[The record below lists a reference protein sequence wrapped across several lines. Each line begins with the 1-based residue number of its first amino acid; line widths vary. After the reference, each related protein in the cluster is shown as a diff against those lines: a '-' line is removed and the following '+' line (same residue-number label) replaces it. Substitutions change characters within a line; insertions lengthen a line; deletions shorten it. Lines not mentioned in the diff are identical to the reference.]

1 MAILLW
7 RIFNMKFERLRL
19 LGFKS
24 FCESTDFLIQSG
36 LTGVVGPN
44 GCGKSNLV
52 EALRW
57 VMGENSYKNM
67 RASGMDD
74 VIFSGGG
81 SRPARN
87 FAEVGLVLDNSARLA
102 PAAFNDADTIEVT
115 RRIERE
121 QGSIYRVNGKEVRAR
136 DVQLL
141 FADAATG
148 ARSPSLV
155 RQGQIGEIISAK
167 PQARRRILED
177 AAGVAGLHT
186 RRHEAEL
193 RLNAASE
200 NLTRL
205 EDVLKQVESQGD
217 SLRRQARQAAR
228 YREIAAKIRQN
239 EALVALI
246 SYQIAADSL
255 REAAAKLDADIAN
268 VQQRTLEQAESAKLQ
283 AIAAY
288 ELPKL
293 REKEAEAG
301 AAVHRLVAARQALE
315 ADEARAKQ
323 RISELARQI
332 EQFLRDLERERALI
346 EDAAEVA
353 ERLEEERA
361 ELLGADADGEREEEA
376 TARLAEIESALA
388 ETESQLSDA
397 QQQLAG
403 VNARRAA
410 IESGLREENQRVA
423 RFEAELTRLDTEFAL
438 IAGQGGGAEE
448 AARLAEAFEMAAEE
462 ARATDEAA
470 EMAEEAHR
478 EARDAEA
485 AARQPVEQAALKAQ
499 RLETEVRTLENLLQS
514 GSGGLWAPVVES
526 MAVEKGYETALG
538 AALGDDL
545 DASAETSAP
554 AHWALTSGA
563 GDMPLPPGVRALGEM
578 VEAPPALRRRLAQ
591 IGVVLRAEGESLRK
605 LLKPG
610 QRLVSK
616 EGDLWRWDGFTQAAE
631 APTPAA
637 RRLAEKNR
645 LEDLRAEAE
654 RARAQ
659 ADALAEELEAAR
671 EATRLA
677 GMTESQARD
686 AQRRARARLEEA
698 RERHTV
704 AERRLSQIGQRLSAL
719 QEAKAQ
725 TLANRDEAA
734 QKRDALSAQ
743 LDALAEPASLAGAL
757 ESLRARAMVE
767 RAQAGEARAAL
778 ASLRNEANARAS
790 RINAIAR
797 EIASWAERRDRAQ
810 DRLGEVEERLE
821 SAREE
826 QERLAESPDAFL
838 EQRRALMNALED
850 AEAARRAA
858 SDARAEAETRLAES
872 DRAAR
877 AALDAMSAAR
887 EQKARSEA
895 LLEAAKQR
903 AADIERAISHDLE
916 TTPAALAG
924 LAGVKDGDEL
934 PDIAEIEKRLEVL
947 RADRER
953 LGAVNLRAEEELAE
967 IDTQRD
973 RMTAER
979 DDLAEAIK
987 KLRAAIASLN
997 KEGRERLLAAFDKVN
1012 AHFKELF
1019 TILFGGGAAE
1029 LQLIESDDPLEAGL
1043 DILARPPGKKPA
1055 AMSLLSGGEQALTA
1069 MSLIFAVF
1077 LTNPSPICVLDEVD
1091 APLDD
1096 YNVERFCDLLEE
1108 MRKKTDTR
1116 FVTITHNPITM
1127 ARMDRL
1133 FGVTQA
1139 ERGISQLVS
1148 VDLEQAE
1155 KFALAS

>member
-1 MAILLW
+1 
-7 RIFNMKFERLRL
+7 MKFERLRL

-24 FCESTDFLIQSG
+24 FCESTELLIEPG

-44 GCGKSNLV
+44 GCGKSNLI

-67 RASGMDD
+67 RASAMDD

-87 FAEVGLVLDNSARLA
+87 FAEVGLVLDNSQRTA

-121 QGSIYRVNGKEVRAR
+121 QGSDYRINGKDVRAR

-177 AAGVAGLHT
+177 AAGVAGLHS

-205 EDVLKQVESQGD
+205 EDVLKQVEGQSD

-228 YREIAAKIRQN
+228 YRGLAEQIRQN
-239 EALVALI
+239 EALLALM
-246 SYQIAADSL
+246 SYQLAADQL
-255 REAAAKLDADIAN
+255 RDAAQRLEADLRN
-268 VQQRTLEQAESAKLQ
+268 VQERTLEQAEAAKLQ
-283 AIAAY
+283 ALAAH
-288 ELPKL
+288 ELPPL
-293 REKEAEAG
+293 REAEAEAG
-301 AAVHRLVAARQALE
+301 AAVHRLAAARQALE
-315 ADEARAKQ
+315 ADEQRARE
-323 RISELARQI
+323 RIAELSRHI
-332 EQFLRDLERERALI
+332 EQFGRDLEREGALI

-353 ERLEEERA
+353 HRLETERA
-361 ELLGADADGEREEEA
+361 ELLGADAQDAGRETEA
-376 TARLAEIESALA
+376 RARLDEIESVLA
-388 ETESQLSDA
+388 ATESAMANA
-397 QQQLAG
+397 QEQLAG
-403 VNARRAA
+403 VNAQRFA
-410 IESGLREENQRVA
+410 IEAALRDEQQRLV

-438 IAGQGGGAEE
+438 IAGQGGGAEDLERLSE
-448 AARLAEAFEMAAEE
+448 ALNTAHEISLAAEE
-462 ARATDEAA
+462 AAQT
-470 EMAEEAHR
+470 AEEELASAR
-478 EARDAEA
+478 EAEA
-485 AARQPVEQAALKAQ
+485 FAREPLEQASLRAQ

-514 GSGGLWAPVVES
+514 GAGGLWAPVLES
-526 MAVEKGYETALG
+526 VTVAKGYETALG

-545 DASAETSAP
+545 DASADDSAP
-554 AHWALTSGA
+554 AHWALTPDA
-563 GDMPLPPGVRALGEM
+563 GDPSLPSGVRALAEL

-591 IGVVLRAEGESLRK
+591 IGVVLRAEGENLRK

-631 APTPAA
+631 APTAAA
-637 RRLAEKNR
+637 RRLVEKNR
-645 LEDLRAEAE
+645 LADLRAETKN
-654 RARAQ
+654 ARA
-659 ADALAEELEAAR
+659 AATGLAEELENAR
-671 EATRLA
+671 ESARIANMAQT
-677 GMTESQARD
+677 QARD
-686 AQRRARARLEEA
+686 ASRQARARLEEA
-698 RERHTV
+698 RERHAA
-704 AERRLSQIGQRLSAL
+704 AERRQAQIGQRLSAL
-719 QEAKAQ
+719 EEAKAL
-725 TLANRDEAA
+725 TLANLEEAR
-734 QKRDALSAQ
+734 QKRAELGES
-743 LDALAEPASLAGAL
+743 LDALEEPASLAGML
-757 ESLRARAMVE
+757 DSLRARAMAE

-778 ASLRNEANARAS
+778 ASLRNEVAARAARVS
-790 RINAIAR
+790 AITR

-810 DRLGEVEERLE
+810 DRLGELEERLA
-821 SAREE
+821 SARED
-826 QERLAESPDAFL
+826 QERLAETPETFVQ
-838 EQRRALMNALED
+838 QRRSLMNALEEAD
-850 AEAARRAA
+850 ANRRAA
-858 SDARAEAETRLAES
+858 ADARVVAETRLVEA

-877 AALDAMSAAR
+877 VALDGMSAAR
-887 EQKARSEA
+887 EDKARSEA
-895 LLEAAKQR
+895 QLEAAKQR
-903 AADIERAISHDLE
+903 VVDVEHMIAQELD
-916 TTPAALAG
+916 TTPAALAN
-924 LAGVKDGDEL
+924 LAGLKEGDAL
-934 PDIAEIEKRLEVL
+934 PEFSDIERRLEAL
-947 RADRER
+947 RGDRER

-967 IDTQRD
+967 IDSQREK
-973 RMTAER
+973 MIAER
-979 DDLAEAIK
+979 DDLAEAIR

-997 KEGRERLLAAFDKVN
+997 KEGRERLLVAFEKVN
-1012 AHFKELF
+1012 VHFKELF
-1019 TILFGGGAAE
+1019 TVLFDGGSAE
-1029 LQLIESDDPLEAGL
+1029 LQLVESDDPLEAGL
-1043 DILARPPGKKPA
+1043 DILARPPGKKPQT
-1055 AMSLLSGGEQALTA
+1055 MTLLSGGEQALTA

-1096 YNVERFCDLLEE
+1096 SNVERFCDLLEE

>member
-1 MAILLW
+1 
-7 RIFNMKFERLRL
+7 MKFERLRL

-24 FCESTDFLIQSG
+24 FCEPTDFLIQSG

-81 SRPARN
+81 SRAARN

-102 PAAFNDADTIEVT
+102 PAGFNESDSIEVT

-121 QGSIYRVNGKEVRAR
+121 QGSTYRINGKEVRAR

-177 AAGVAGLHT
+177 AAGVAGLHS

-228 YREIAAKIRQN
+228 YRELAAKIRQN
-239 EALVALI
+239 EALVALV
-246 SYQIAADSL
+246 SYQIAADQL
-255 REAAAKLDADIAN
+255 RDAARKLETDFAN
-268 VQQRTLEQAESAKLQ
+268 VQTRTLEQAETAKLQ
-283 AIAAY
+283 AIAAHD
-288 ELPKL
+288 LPKL

-315 ADEARAKQ
+315 ADEQRAKQ
-323 RISELARQI
+323 RVSELARQI
-332 EQFLRDLERERALI
+332 EQFMRDLEREKALI
-346 EDAAEVA
+346 DDAADVA
-353 ERLEEERA
+353 ARLEDERA
-361 ELLGADADGEREEEA
+361 ELLGAESLDDDREAEA
-376 TARLAEIESALA
+376 RERLAEIEARLA
-388 ETESQLSDA
+388 ETESALSDV

-410 IESGLREENQRVA
+410 IDSALRDESGRLA

-448 AARLAEAFEMAAEE
+448 AARLVAAFDMAAEE
-462 ARATDEAA
+462 ARAADEAA
-470 EMAEEAHR
+470 QLAEEAQR
-478 EARDAEA
+478 EAREAEA
-485 AARQPVEQAALKAQ
+485 AARRPVEQAALKAQ

-514 GSGGLWAPVVES
+514 ASGGLWAPVVET
-526 MAVEKGYETALG
+526 MTVEKGYETALG

-554 AHWALTSGA
+554 AHWALTAAA
-563 GDMPLPPGVRALGEM
+563 GDPPLPGGVRALGEM
-578 VEAPPALRRRLAQ
+578 VVAPPALRRRLAQ
-591 IGVVLRAEGESLRK
+591 IGVVLRAEGENLRK

-610 QRLVSK
+610 QRLVSR

-645 LEDLRAEAE
+645 LADLRAEAV
-654 RARAQ
+654 RARAE
-659 ADALAEELEAAR
+659 ADALAEELDAAR

-677 GMTESQARD
+677 TMADAAARD

-698 RERHTV
+698 RERHTA
-704 AERRLSQIGQRLSAL
+704 AERRMAQIGQRLSAL
-719 QEAKAQ
+719 EEAKAQ

-734 QKRDALSAQ
+734 AKRESLAGE
-743 LDALAEPASLAGAL
+743 LDGLDEPASLAGAM
-757 ESLRARAMVE
+757 ESLRGRAMVE
-767 RAQAGEARAAL
+767 RAQAGEARAAV
-778 ASLRNEANARAS
+778 AALRNEANARAA
-790 RINAIAR
+790 RAAAIVRAM
-797 EIASWAERRDRAQ
+797 ASWAERRDRAQ
-810 DRLGEVEERLE
+810 DRLGELEERLD

-826 QERLAESPDAFL
+826 QERLAEAPDAFL
-838 EQRRALMNALED
+838 DQRRALMNALED
-850 AEAARRAA
+850 AEAARRDA
-858 SDARAEAETRLAES
+858 SDARAAAETRLAES

-877 AALDAMSAAR
+877 GGHERRPRGESAQRGTARGREAAR
-887 EQKARSEA
+887 RRH
-895 LLEAAKQR
+895 R
-903 AADIERAISHDLE
+903 A
-916 TTPAALAG
+916 
-924 LAGVKDGDEL
+924 
-934 PDIAEIEKRLEVL
+934 
-947 RADRER
+947 
-953 LGAVNLRAEEELAE
+953 
-967 IDTQRD
+967 RD
-973 RMTAER
+973 R
-979 DDLAEAIK
+979 
-987 KLRAAIASLN
+987 
-997 KEGRERLLAAFDKVN
+997 
-1012 AHFKELF
+1012 
-1019 TILFGGGAAE
+1019 
-1029 LQLIESDDPLEAGL
+1029 P
-1043 DILARPPGKKPA
+1043 
-1055 AMSLLSGGEQALTA
+1055 
-1069 MSLIFAVF
+1069 
-1077 LTNPSPICVLDEVD
+1077 
-1091 APLDD
+1091 
-1096 YNVERFCDLLEE
+1096 
-1108 MRKKTDTR
+1108 
-1116 FVTITHNPITM
+1116 
-1127 ARMDRL
+1127 
-1133 FGVTQA
+1133 
-1139 ERGISQLVS
+1139 
-1148 VDLEQAE
+1148 
-1155 KFALAS
+1155 

>member
-1 MAILLW
+1 
-7 RIFNMKFERLRL
+7 MKFERLRL

-24 FCESTDFLIQSG
+24 FCESTELLIEPG

-44 GCGKSNLV
+44 GCGKSNLI

-67 RASGMDD
+67 RASAMDD

-87 FAEVGLVLDNSARLA
+87 FAEVGLILDNSQRTA

-121 QGSIYRVNGKEVRAR
+121 QGSDYRINGKEVRAR

-148 ARSPSLV
+148 SRSPSLV

-177 AAGVAGLHT
+177 AAGVAGLHS

-205 EDVLKQVESQGD
+205 EDVLKQVEGQSD

-228 YREIAAKIRQN
+228 FRGLAEQIRQN
-239 EALVALI
+239 EALLALM
-246 SYQIAADSL
+246 SYQVAADQL
-255 REAAAKLDADIAN
+255 RDAAQRLETDLRD
-268 VQQRTLEQAESAKLQ
+268 VQERTLEQAEAAKFQ
-283 AIAAY
+283 AIAAH
-288 ELPKL
+288 ELPPL
-293 REKEAEAG
+293 REAEAEAG
-301 AAVHRLVAARQALE
+301 AAVHRLAAARQAIE
-315 ADEARAKQ
+315 ADEQRARERVA
-323 RISELARQI
+323 ELARHI
-332 EQFLRDLERERALI
+332 DQFARDLERETALI

-353 ERLEEERA
+353 YRLEAERA
-361 ELLGADADGEREEEA
+361 ELLSADAQDVERETEA
-376 TARLAEIESALA
+376 RARLEEIENVLAATESALA
-388 ETESQLSDA
+388 DA
-397 QQQLAG
+397 QEQLAG
-403 VNARRAA
+403 VNARRNA
-410 IESGLREENQRVA
+410 IESALRDEQQRLA

-438 IAGQGGGAEE
+438 IAGQGGGGEDLARLAQALDAAVKDAHDAEE
-448 AARLAEAFEMAAEE
+448 AALAAEE
-462 ARATDEAA
+462 TLTLA
-470 EMAEEAHR
+470 R
-478 EARDAEA
+478 EAET
-485 AARQPVEQAALKAQ
+485 AARGPHEQAALRAQ

-514 GSGGLWAPVVES
+514 GAGGLWAPVVEN
-526 MAVEKGYETALG
+526 MAVAKGYEMALG

-545 DASAETSAP
+545 DASADDSAP
-554 AHWALTSGA
+554 AHWALTSDA
-563 GDMPLPPGVRALGEM
+563 GDPSLPPGVRALAEL
-578 VEAPPALRRRLAQ
+578 VEAPPALRRRLGQ
-591 IGVVLRAEGESLRK
+591 IGVVLRPEGESLRK

-631 APTPAA
+631 APTAAA
-637 RRLAEKNR
+637 RRLVEKNR
-645 LEDLRAEAE
+645 LADLRAETKH
-654 RARAQ
+654 
-659 ADALAEELEAAR
+659 ALALSEELAAEMESAREAAR
-671 EATRLA
+671 MAA
-677 GMTESQARD
+677 MAH
-686 AQRRARARLEEA
+686 AQRRDATRQARARLEEA
-698 RERHTV
+698 RERHAA
-704 AERRLSQIGQRLSAL
+704 AERRQAQIGQRLSAL
-719 QEAKAQ
+719 EEAKAQ
-725 TLANRDEAA
+725 TLANLEEARQKRAALDEA
-734 QKRDALSAQ
+734 
-743 LDALAEPASLAGAL
+743 LDALEEPASLAGML
-757 ESLRARAMVE
+757 DSLRARAMVE
-767 RAQAGEARAAL
+767 RAHAGEARAAL
-778 ASLRNEANARAS
+778 ASLRNEVAARAARVS
-790 RINAIAR
+790 AIMR

-810 DRLGEVEERLE
+810 DRLGELEERLA

-826 QERLAESPDAFL
+826 QERLAETPATFIQ
-838 EQRRALMNALED
+838 QRQSLMNALEEAD
-850 AEAARRAA
+850 ANRRAA
-858 SDARAEAETRLAES
+858 ADARVAAETRLVEA

-877 AALDAMSAAR
+877 VALDAMSAAR
-887 EQKARSEA
+887 ENKARSEA
-895 LLEAAKQR
+895 QLEAAKQR
-903 AADIERAISHDLE
+903 IVDVEHVIAQELDTNPAALAKVAGLEEGDTLPEFADIER
-916 TTPAALAG
+916 
-924 LAGVKDGDEL
+924 
-934 PDIAEIEKRLEVL
+934 RLEDL
-947 RADRER
+947 RNDRER

-967 IDTQRD
+967 IDAQRD
-973 RMTAER
+973 KMIAER
-979 DDLAEAIK
+979 EDLSEAIR
-987 KLRAAIASLN
+987 KLRAAITSLN
-997 KEGRERLLAAFDKVN
+997 KEGRERLLVAFEKVN
-1012 AHFKELF
+1012 VHFKELF
-1019 TILFGGGAAE
+1019 TLLFDGGSAE
-1029 LQLIESDDPLEAGL
+1029 LQLVESDDPLEAGL
-1043 DILARPPGKKPA
+1043 DILARPPGKKPQT
-1055 AMSLLSGGEQALTA
+1055 MTLLSGGEQALTA

-1096 YNVERFCDLLEE
+1096 SNVERFCDLLDE